1 MNLIDA
7 AILLVFAFL
16 QAAPDKGASLPGGQP
31 LSQIKRGHVA
41 SFPRCLTGKIT
52 DTAGKPISNARIEWG
67 PEYPHDA
74 PRESS
79 VTTSDGSFRIELM
92 KAGGRFKLGV
102 SASGYC
108 PQWRDDVLPGPT
120 TAPTELQFQLLLETR
135 IEVTIVGESG
145 SPIPSLSVL
154 PMTPQSGFNSSF
166 SSVKQ
171 QEKIPGHDQP
181 SLCNADG
188 VCELRQLLPTP
199 EPLLETKTDDAVA
212 QKEYVERFNHEGWL
226 SLKITE
232 GTEWVHEYQISRKE
246 YFDSKGRVKI
256 TVPNY
261 RNPLTRRNYDGR
273 IYAQVLDPDGQPVLQ
288 YQVTLRHHAEPMT
301 VSDASGRFQW
311 GKTLDPDRDY
321 QLRVFAKGF
330 APHIESIVPKETSL
344 AAPRRIELA
353 PNKSTEFQLIDRQ
366 TQKPIAN
373 VPVLTGVSK
382 KSGWNYVEWN
392 DFKNYADGYHSLE
405 NVLHLVT
412 DSDGRITLPEGLEP
426 STLFIL
432 AAGYG
437 RLAIAPKRRPD
448 PDEKGLVR
456 IQLEPAATIRA
467 IRDPNS
473 RFRNPDEQLYLHVES
488 SDDFEHRFHSLRG
501 EEGKWFVDSLAPGT
515 YHVGVTHSIGGAST
529 ACWLKTIM
537 LKAGQH
543 VDLLLSE
550 MTGKLTLSGRTT
562 PFTDVSLSPKRD
574 PKGVGGLK
582 NDVTVIAT
590 ISDVDGYFELNG
602 LHPGFYDVR
611 QGGLLYGMRE
621 SRFKARASKGP
632 SEIALEID
640 LHIDYL
646 DGTIE
651 LPVAEKD

>member
-7 AILLVFAFL
+7 VFLLVFAFL
-16 QAAPDKGASLPGGQP
+16 QAAPDEGASLPGGRP

-41 SFPRCLTGKIT
+41 AFPRCFTGKIT
-52 DTAGKPISNARIEWG
+52 DAAGKPISNARIEWG
-67 PEYPHDA
+67 PEYPQDA
-74 PRESS
+74 PREST
-79 VTTSDGSFRIELM
+79 VTTSDGSFRFEVM

-212 QKEYVERFNHEGWL
+212 QKEYVERFNQDGWL

-232 GTEWVHEYQISRKE
+232 GTEWVHEYQISRTG

-261 RNPLTRRNYDGR
+261 RNPLTRRTYDGR
-273 IYAQVLDPDGQPVLQ
+273 IFAQVLDPDGQPVPQ
-288 YQVTLRHHAEPMT
+288 YQVTLRHHAEPVTM
-301 VSDASGRFQW
+301 SDASGRFQW

-330 APHIESIVPKETSL
+330 APHIESIVPKETSQ
-344 AAPRRIELA
+344 AAPRRIELT

-392 DFKNYADGYHSLE
+392 DFKSYADGYHSLE

-412 DSDGRITLPEGLEP
+412 DSDGRITLPEGLEQ

-456 IQLEPAATIRA
+456 IQLEPAATILA

-473 RFRNPDEQLYLHVES
+473 RFREPDEQLYLHLET
-488 SDDFEHRFHSLRG
+488 SDDFEHMFHSLRG

-515 YHVGVTHSIGGAST
+515 YQVGVTHSIGGAST
-529 ACWLKTIM
+529 ACWLKTM
-537 LKAGQH
+537 TLKAGQH

-574 PKGVGGLK
+574 PKGVGDLK

-611 QGGLLYGMRE
+611 QGGLLYSMRE
-621 SRFKARASKGP
+621 SRFAARALKGL